1 VPNEATRR
9 GTYRHG
15 GSDQTDPPKCWRGQI
30 MAKTNSSG
38 IPAAGYIRMSS
49 DKQETSPKQQRS
61 EIEKLAAT
69 KGYDL
74 IAWYIDKGISGDEIE
89 KRPDFRRM
97 LDDAQ
102 RKQFRAILCWD
113 QDRFGRF
120 DSLKAGYVVEPLRM
134 AGITLVTVT
143 QGAIDWTDFAGRMM
157 YAIQQEGKNQFLVSL
172 SQNTLRGRMQSAREG
187 HGVSCPPLGY
197 DRVFYDPAGKL
208 VHRATRNDRFSKPR
222 EWKAKL
228 DVSVVPEDVGALRLI
243 FDRYANTDANLF
255 TIAHALNK
263 QGFLTKRGRA
273 WDAPSVKVVLRNE
286 AYLGRL
292 ILGKSKKGRFSYVGN
307 GKVGGDGKIVIDNAH
322 PALVDEVTFQ
332 RVQQKLAKRSIVGR
346 RSRSNGYLLSGL
358 LVCGHSGRSM
368 CGGVHQN
375 GVRYYLGSIY
385 HEDACGPQTTLRVHQ
400 EPLEAVVIGHVVG
413 LLKAPGIAERLR
425 AAIGRQI
432 RKQPKAT
439 ETAKSIR
446 SKLDALDQKVAKGA
460 ERLLLVDADNLADA
474 AAVLTTWRGE
484 RQRLA
489 EELATAEGDGQAVP
503 GDQTALAMAEL
514 SRLQEDFASADPD
527 RVRGALKATIESIT
541 LFWQP
546 AEPRKWRRLDRGVIQ
561 FRDKSVVAL
570 SHPTLDSP
578 QSRRRSL
585 PRLRSSWP
593 RWMATSRS
601 PATRDCEPR
610 SRS

>member
-1 VPNEATRR
+1 
-9 GTYRHG
+9 
-15 GSDQTDPPKCWRGQI
+15 

-97 LDDAQ
+97 LNDAQ

-197 DRVFYDPAGKL
+197 DRVFYDAAGKL

-228 DVSVVPEDVGALRLI
+228 DVSVNPDDVGALQLI
-243 FDRYANTDANLF
+243 FGLYANTDANLHS
-255 TIAHALNK
+255 IAHELNK
-263 QGFLTKRGRA
+263 RGVLTKRGRA

-292 ILGKSKKGRFSYVGN
+292 ILGKTRGRKGRFSHVGN
-307 GKVGGDGKIVIDNAH
+307 GKVGGDGRIVAENAH
-322 PALVDEVTFQ
+322 PALIDEDTFR
-332 RVQQKLAKRSIVGR
+332 RVQEKLAKRAIVTK

-358 LVCGHSGRSM
+358 LICGHSGQAM
-368 CGGVHQN
+368 CGGLHQT
-375 GVRYYLGSIY
+375 GMRYYQGSIF
-385 HEDACGPQTTLRVHQ
+385 HEDACGPQTTLRVQ
-400 EPLEAVVIGHVVG
+400 QQRLEAVVLGHVVT
-413 LLKAPGIAERLR
+413 LLNDPGVTERLR
-425 AAIGRQI
+425 ASIARQI

-474 AAVLTTWRGE
+474 AAVLTAWRGE

-489 EELATAEGDGQAVP
+489 GELAAAEGNGRAVP
-503 GDQTALAMAEL
+503 GDQTAQAMAEL
-514 SRLQEDFASADPD
+514 GRLQEDFASADPD
-527 RVRGALKATIESIT
+527 RVRGALKATIETIT

-561 FRDKSVVAL
+561 FKDKSVVAL

-578 QSRRRSL
+578 RSRRRSS
-585 PRLRSSWP
+585 PRLPSSWP

-601 PATRDCEPR
+601 PATRDCEPH